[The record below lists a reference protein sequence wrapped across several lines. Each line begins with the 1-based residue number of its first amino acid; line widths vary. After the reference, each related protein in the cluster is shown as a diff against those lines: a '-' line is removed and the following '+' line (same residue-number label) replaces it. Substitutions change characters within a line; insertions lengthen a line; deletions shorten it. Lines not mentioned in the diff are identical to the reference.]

1 PIVTLLSL
9 FGLIVRFDFL
19 TAVLAKNNF
28 TMTSVIHTNT
38 YHISYYALKEDFREE
53 IREFL
58 EGIIRPIGAII
69 GTVIVILLERF
80 FVNQELVF
88 YLNIAML
95 ICTFIFFYVT
105 YRQQDK
111 YTRVAIHELLNSK
124 EKLERMNAIDIL
136 AQRGHKAAL
145 APLKKVLLDENEP
158 VSLRV
163 KILKVLVELKSPDIV
178 LEIIQCL
185 SSDKPEIYEAAIDT
199 LTSFKFLQDISPEY
213 LFIKY
218 RLILALK
225 RLYSIEKN
233 KEILAKIIY
242 LMSLLSNVSTV
253 EFLFKILNSKN
264 SSNKAEAIR
273 ALGGSYDEKI
283 AQVLETYLHSKH
295 SIYQI
300 NAALAL
306 TNFWKYRFEAMHL
319 INSFLYYDK
328 KEKIVY
334 GLFAIGELKLKNKKQ
349 LCLKYLHSDDINLRL
364 QSSLALAKMGF
375 YNCIPSILDLLFSDD
390 EEFVRKLKRLLV
402 NVDVRIFKNIDKIVR
417 QIVSGK
423 IEDLVTENKNHSLAN
438 FPIKSLNKLKK
449 LYTLIDEYEEIESIN
464 NLLKI

>member
-1 PIVTLLSL
+1 
-9 FGLIVRFDFL
+9 
-19 TAVLAKNNF
+19 
-28 TMTSVIHTNT
+28 
-38 YHISYYALKEDFREE
+38 
-53 IREFL
+53 
-58 EGIIRPIGAII
+58 
-69 GTVIVILLERF
+69 
-80 FVNQELVF
+80 
-88 YLNIAML
+88 
-95 ICTFIFFYVT
+95 
-105 YRQQDK
+105 
-111 YTRVAIHELLNSK
+111 
-124 EKLERMNAIDIL
+124 
-136 AQRGHKAAL
+136 
-145 APLKKVLLDENEP
+145 
-158 VSLRV
+158 
-163 KILKVLVELKSPDIV
+163 
-178 LEIIQCL
+178 
-185 SSDKPEIYEAAIDT
+185 
-199 LTSFKFLQDISPEY
+199 
-213 LFIKY
+213 
-218 RLILALK
+218 
-225 RLYSIEKN
+225 
-233 KEILAKIIY
+233 
-242 LMSLLSNVSTV
+242 MSLLSNVSTV

-283 AQVLETYLHSKH
+283 AQVLETYLHSKNP
-295 SIYQI
+295 IYQI

-319 INSFLYYDK
+319 INSFLYSDK